1 MYHIFFI
8 HSYVDGHLGCFH
20 DLGVEDSATV
30 SCGMHVCFEFW
41 SRNISC
47 LPFFSVL
54 SFPKFFFPLPLQA
67 IC

>member
-30 SCGMHVCFEFW
+30 SFGMHVCFEFW
-41 SRNISC
+41 FYWDICSGVGLLDHMLLLLHHFSR
-47 LPFFSVL
+47 V
-54 SFPKFFFPLPLQA
+54 
-67 IC
+67 